1 MSNKRMQ
8 VVLALVFMI
17 LGFLLAYQYRQL
29 KEPNKTATITE
40 TQDLLQE
47 IELLK
52 MEKESLKGKNENMVQ
67 EVKRYE
73 ESVSSTS
80 ETTRLMKKELDQSR
94 LLLGLTD
101 TMGPGL
107 VLTLKPTDPALNL
120 QNFEYLTDVELVY
133 ILNELKFAGAEA
145 IGINE
150 KRITIQTGIKSSSNN
165 SFILIND
172 EKVSP
177 REEIIIKAIG
187 DPKKLSSAVAF
198 NGAMDYNAL
207 QFYDVRFQ
215 EEEEVFLEKYQKP
228 FSTDFMTEGEK

>member
-1 MSNKRMQ
+1 MKNKKMQ
-8 VVLALVFMI
+8 IVLAIVFMI

-29 KEPNKTATITE
+29 REPEKIFTLQE

-47 IELLK
+47 IEILK
-52 MEKESLKGKNENMVQ
+52 SEKESLRENNQKLVNDM
-67 EVKRYE
+67 KDYE

-80 ETTRLMKKELDQSR
+80 EMTKLVKKELDQSR

-107 VLTLKPTDPALNL
+107 VLTLNPTDPTLNS

-133 ILNELKFAGAEA
+133 ILNELKFAGAE
-145 IGINE
+145 GISING

-177 REEIIIKAIG
+177 REEILIEAVG

-207 QFYDVRFQ
+207 QFYDIRFQ
-215 EEEEVFLEKYQKP
+215 EENEVFLEKYQKS
-228 FSTDFMTEGEK
+228 FSTEFIEEREE

>member
-1 MSNKRMQ
+1 MSNKKMQ
-8 VVLALVFMI
+8 IVLAIVFMI

-29 KEPNKTATITE
+29 KEPPKTLTIKE
-40 TQDLLQE
+40 TQELLQE
-47 IELLK
+47 IEMLK
-52 MEKESLKGKNENMVQ
+52 SEKETIKSKNNNLAL

-73 ESVSSTS
+73 ETAASTD
-80 ETTRLMKKELDQSR
+80 ETTRLIKNELDQSR

-101 TMGPGL
+101 AQGPGL
-107 VLTLKPTDPALNL
+107 ILTLKPTDPALN
-120 QNFEYLTDVELVY
+120 QQSFEYLTDIELVY

-145 IGINE
+145 ISINE
-150 KRITIQTGIKSSSNN
+150 KRVTTQTGIKSSSNN

-177 REEIIIKAIG
+177 KEEIIIKVIG

-215 EEEEVFLEKYQKP
+215 EEKEVILGKFEKS
-228 FSTDFMTEGEK
+228 FSTDFMTEGE